1 MKKFFAILVIFI
13 FAIGTVSAF
22 AADAAKTAAPAAKD
36 ASTAKTF
43 FSDAKDLV
51 TNQIPGTLDKKS
63 KTNRIF
69 DRTKSNAAPA
79 AAATK

>member
-22 AADAAKTAAPAAKD
+22 AADAAKTTAKAAEP
-36 ASTAKTF
+36 STVKTF
-43 FSDAKDLV
+43 FSDAKTLV
-51 TNQIPGTLDKKS
+51 TEQIPGTLDKKS

-69 DRTKSNAAPA
+69 ERTEAKAAPA